1 METVV
6 SKYFFTEA
14 AGPKW
19 KGCGGKNAENRNNE
33 EGKNDKND
41 FWIVKLNL
49 KKLN

>member
-1 METVV
+1 VIVLWQSTSCSRPPARNE
-6 SKYFFTEA
+6 KE
-14 AGPKW
+14 K
-19 KGCGGKNAENRNNE
+19 GGKMPKIRKER